1 MGLIK
6 YIGYKVGMLLLQLQ
20 LHLEY
25 PGVEHYHHQAGDVE
39 GAQAGPDDE
48 VRVVEGAD
56 DGFLL
61 HLPMDLTGIG
71 DESLVELEIL
81 N

>member
-1 MGLIK
+1 MSMSTVTA
-6 YIGYKVGMLLLQLQ
+6 YSY
-20 LHLEY
+20 LEY
-25 PGVEHYHHQAGDVE
+25 SGVEDYHDQAGDVE
-39 GAQAGPDDE
+39 GAEGGVDDE